1 MRLWGRKS
9 PASIEVERSRAITMS
24 IPSTDRSRIRRS
36 GSCGRASAMIASATA
51 SRRSAVKSGS
61 KRGRNPGECAAKTC
75 AAGNL
80 KTDRERCSSSSHA
93 RSAGTISRSQRARGL
108 WNARALNMGETG
120 SRRGGGQKCLPD
132 QGIGKLE
139 RLLAVFGSRAGFGEL
154 HQIRFVAEPLQL
166 RQGEARCSQP
176 AKGHQKLGGGAFKR
190 LESVELA
197 EVGPDDLREAKMKF
211 AVAPC
216 SRQIFPPQAIQR
228 RQGPDIQGFEQFSL

>member
-1 MRLWGRKS
+1 
-9 PASIEVERSRAITMS
+9 MS

-36 GSCGRASAMIASATA
+36 GSCGRGSAMIAGATA
-51 SRRSAVKSGS
+51 SRRRGVKGGS
-61 KRGRNPGECAAKTC
+61 KRGGNPGECAAKTC
-75 AAGNL
+75 AGGNL

-166 RQGEARCSQP
+166 RQAESLWSQP
-176 AKGHQKLGGGAFKR
+176 AKGHQKLGGGAFKVI
-190 LESVELA
+190 ESA
-197 EVGPDDLREAKMKF
+197 EVARSVRDER
-211 AVAPC
+211 
-216 SRQIFPPQAIQR
+216 
-228 RQGPDIQGFEQFSL
+228 